1 MLLTRSIRWK
11 LIFVLGLVV
20 MLVLASTTCSLVGLS
35 AYRRTVEDL
44 ELSTGKLPRQS
55 DLAAC
60 LSLLFP
66 PLAADFPRDS
76 APYDVRQRAGEAQ
89 RDRMQEVFHH
99 IAGEVEGI
107 KQSWLQLPDRLRSSR
122 QELVGFETLFRTVD
136 NGLRTI
142 QDVIPGLGRP
152 EDREVSVQVIGS
164 TLAQMLDVVRRLP
177 DPAGRLGERL
187 REAKSDYLLQT
198 RLAVG
203 LGVISV
209 LVLIGL
215 MSWGHQMIFAPI
227 RELHKGVK
235 RISMGDYGFRLKIKT
250 QCEIAELAQAFN
262 EMGRRIQEDRANKE
276 REIEER
282 SKQLV
287 MSERLVGAGFLASGV
302 AHEINNP
309 LSVIMT
315 AAYGLEMRL
324 DDEALAH
331 LGETDRGDIR
341 EYLGL
346 IQSEA
351 ERCERITKKLLDFS
365 YGKAE
370 ERNRYDVTAIVQ
382 EVANMV
388 GHLSRYQDRRVT
400 VDRTTPLHAWVN
412 AAEIKQVVLN
422 LTANALDATTAGGY
436 VDLSLREY
444 PEEIEIVV
452 EDDGCGMTPEQQK
465 KIFEPFFTTK
475 DVGKGTGLGLS
486 ITHRIVRDHG
496 GTLEV
501 ESAGAGQG
509 SRFTLRL
516 PRTAAKAQSS
526 AA

>member
-11 LIFVLGLVV
+11 LISGLGLVV
-20 MLVLASTTCSLVGLS
+20 ILVLASTTFSLIGLS
-35 AYRRTVEDL
+35 AYGRTVEDL

-55 DLAAC
+55 DLTSA

-66 PLAADFPRDS
+66 PLAIDFPS
-76 APYDVRQRAGEAQ
+76 ESVPEEIRQRAGEGQ
-89 RDRMQEVFHH
+89 RQQMEAAFDRSLKD
-99 IAGEVEGI
+99 VEAI
-107 KQSWLQLPDRLRSSR
+107 KLSWLQLPDRLRSSR
-122 QELVGFETLFRTVD
+122 HEQLAFETLFRSVD
-136 NGLRTI
+136 NGMRTI
-142 QDVIPGLGRP
+142 QEVIPGLARLNGRQ
-152 EDREVSVQVIGS
+152 VSVRVIS
-164 TLAQMLDVVRRLP
+164 QELASMIHIVKQLP
-177 DPAGRLGERL
+177 DPASRLGERV
-187 REAKSDYLLQT
+187 REAKADYLRQT

-203 LGVISV
+203 LGIISV
-209 LVLIGL
+209 LVLMTL
-215 MSWGHQMIFAPI
+215 MYWQHRMIFSPI
-227 RELHKGVK
+227 RELYKGV
-235 RISMGDYGFRLKIKT
+235 RRLAAGDYGFRLKVET
-250 QCEIAELAQAFN
+250 QCEIAELAAAFN
-262 EMGRRIQEDRANKE
+262 EMGRRIQEDRSNKE

-287 MSERLVGAGFLASGV
+287 LSERLVGAGFLASGV

-324 DDEALAH
+324 DDSILAH
-331 LGETDRGDIR
+331 VNESDRTDIR
-341 EYLGL
+341 EYLSL
-346 IQSEA
+346 VQSEA

-365 YGKAE
+365 YGKSE
-370 ERNRYDVTAIVQ
+370 ERNRYDITAIVQ
-382 EVANMV
+382 EVANMT
-388 GHLSRYQDRRVT
+388 GHLSRYQDRKLT
-400 VDRTTPLHAWVN
+400 VHQSNPLHAWVN

-422 LTANALDATTAGGY
+422 LIANALDATSPGGF
-436 VDLSLREY
+436 VDVSLHQR

-452 EDDGCGMTPEQQK
+452 EDDGCGMTPEQQR

-501 ESAGAGQG
+501 ESAGTGQG

-516 PRTAAKAQSS
+516 PRTATKAN